1 MDTCSMIMGGVFLLS
16 MYACDFM
23 YVACLCVISGT
34 EGPMPQEPQPALQ
47 QIADYIVWNLCT
59 ARQFLTCAVLNAK
72 QLCSLA

>member
-1 MDTCSMIMGGVFLLS
+1 MIMGGVFLLS

-34 EGPMPQEPQPALQ
+34 EGPMPQEPQPAVQ

-59 ARQFLTCAVLNAK
+59 A
-72 QLCSLA
+72 